1 MKIHKEGY
9 VIILVSVI
17 GLLGINLL
25 SFLLL
30 KVPIINYSLT
40 AISVVFLGLIIN
52 FFRIPLRNVESN
64 NANILAP
71 SDGKLVVIENIY
83 EAEYLKTECVQLS
96 IFMSPLNVHKQ
107 WYPVNGTVE
116 YVKYHPGK
124 YYVAW
129 HPKSS
134 TENERS
140 TIVVTTDSGEK
151 ILFRQIAGAVARRI
165 CNYAKINNKVSQS
178 DEAGFIKFGSRI
190 DVIIPKSAT
199 IKVNIN
205 DKIVGGKTILATI

>member
-9 VIILVSVI
+9 IIILVSII

-40 AISVVFLGLIIN
+40 ATSVVFLGLIIN
-52 FFRIPLRNVESN
+52 FFRVPLRNVESN